1 MIEVLL
7 VDDHLEPMKAL
18 ARTVGLRTNLEY
30 EVTDSLDRALAVVRG
45 GGVKVAVLDQ
55 RLQPTLPM
63 DGTKVFAEIRKIDH
77 RVRGIIISGQ
87 SDKADLVELN
97 ALGMAYLD
105 RGCTAEELAQEI
117 LNQRI
122 MYLDEAEREYE
133 RNARLVGR
141 YVRRRRSLFSSPGQ
155 VVELLG
161 IEPGDSRAACLEE
174 DYTIVSE
181 IESGTSRRR
190 VNTVV
195 VENEV
200 SLEQES
206 IAQLESRLGLSGS
219 VVKEVS
225 AHLSDSLKERDNSRQ
240 LNRTEQADEESV
252 SLSQADL
259 DNGVVHRR
267 VEIAPLYYRRQAIL
281 RITCEC
287 CCERRVMSINLRQP
301 TGTYSRRMV
310 DTYRDQS
317 TKTYDL
323 GVR

>member
-18 ARTVGLRTNLEY
+18 ARLVGLRTNLTY
-30 EVTDSLDRALAVVRG
+30 EVTDSLDRALAVVKS

-105 RGCTAEELAQEI
+105 RGCSAEELAQEI
-117 LNQRI
+117 QNQRI

-133 RNARLVGR
+133 RNARFVGR
-141 YVRRRRSLFSSPGQ
+141 YVRRRRSIFSSPGQ

-161 IEPGDSRAACLEE
+161 IEPDNPSPECLDE
-174 DYTIVSE
+174 DYAIVSD
-181 IESGTSRRR
+181 IEAGKTLRH
-190 VNTVV
+190 VTTVV
-195 VENEV
+195 AENEV

-225 AHLSDSLKERDNSRQ
+225 ARLSDSLRERDNSRQ
-240 LNRTEQADEESV
+240 LNRTEQAGEESV
-252 SLSQADL
+252 SLSEADL
-259 DNGVVHRR
+259 AQGVVHRR
-267 VEIAPLYYRRQAIL
+267 VEVAPLYYRRQAIL
-281 RITCEC
+281 RVTCEC
-287 CCERRVMSINLRQP
+287 CNERRVMSINLRQS
-301 TGTYSRRMV
+301 TGSYSRRMV

-317 TKTYDL
+317 VKTYDL
-323 GVR
+323 GAR